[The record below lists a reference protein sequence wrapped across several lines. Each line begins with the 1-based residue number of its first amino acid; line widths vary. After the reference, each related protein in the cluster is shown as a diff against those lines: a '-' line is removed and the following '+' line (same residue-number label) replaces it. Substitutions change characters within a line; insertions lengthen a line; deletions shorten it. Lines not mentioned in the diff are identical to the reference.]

1 MHFYLYYLGFGSAS
15 QGTAMATDRPSET
28 EQQSLAASTAPSG
41 TDARRRAAL
50 TKLGRGA
57 AYVVPATLGLMMM
70 PRAARAC

>member
-1 MHFYLYYLGFGSAS
+1 
-15 QGTAMATDRPSET
+15 MATDRPSET
-28 EQQSLAASTAPSG
+28 EQELPATSAASSG